1 MIGDEIRN
9 SVFRDTKSFY
19 RQFPADVV
27 ARPLINFTKRH
38 AGKEILDLG
47 CATGNYC
54 HRLAKLGYSVKG
66 ADVNAE
72 YVATARERG
81 VDAVLIEDAVP
92 FPDRSFDTVLVF
104 EVLEHLADPEPVI
117 KEAKR
122 LSRHNVLFTT
132 PNSGGVERLQREGLL
147 FEHFADLDHKNF
159 FTEENFAKVTQETLP
174 HSIEPELVI
183 NKIDFDK
190 VFDGFVRVITS
201 SQYGSM
207 LSLFGGKKALEPLSE
222 PFKKEMKV
230 QVSDI
235 VSNIDIAAIL
245 QKETD
250 FNVFRSKIDTM
261 VNTRLNELTPRR
273 VKEIIEEMIRKHLG
287 WLVVWGGIFGALI
300 GFVSVAML

>member
-27 ARPLINFTKRH
+27 ARPLINFTKKH

-54 HRLAKLGYSVKG
+54 RCLGKLGYSVKG

-104 EVLEHLADPEPVI
+104 EVLEHLADPEQVI

-132 PNSGGVERLQREGLL
+132 PNSGGVERLQCEGLL

-159 FTEENFAKVTQETLP
+159 FTEESLGRLLRPHFA
-174 HSIEPELVI
+174 
-183 NKIDFDK
+183 
-190 VFDGFVRVITS
+190 
-201 SQYGSM
+201 
-207 LSLFGGKKALEPLSE
+207 
-222 PFKKEMKV
+222 
-230 QVSDI
+230 
-235 VSNIDIAAIL
+235 
-245 QKETD
+245 
-250 FNVFRSKIDTM
+250 
-261 VNTRLNELTPRR
+261 R
-273 VKEIIEEMIRKHLG
+273 VKIFKGE
-287 WLVVWGGIFGALI
+287 GINPLALI
-300 GFVSVAML
+300 GIRPLRLLGKALTKAGLVPVQHHFRLYAVAEM